1 MDNQTNEAIFAA
13 LEQTLDEYGLAYQ
26 RQDAGG
32 LEMLKVRLDD
42 LGHAEGTA
50 LMEICMLPMGQNP
63 EGSTRKLLQFFT
75 TVAAGLDESNTAPAL
90 AALNQV
96 NLRCPVGAF
105 HLYTPQKQM
114 YHKYSLALD
123 ASSGWAAQA
132 VTAMTAVV
140 EVIDH
145 LFDEVII
152 IADDAANWKG
162 PV

>member
-1 MDNQTNEAIFAA
+1 MNNQTNEAIFAA
-13 LEQTLDEYGLAYQ
+13 LERTLDEYGLAHQ

-32 LEMLKVRLDD
+32 LALLKVRLDG
-42 LGHAEGTA
+42 LGRAEGEA
-50 LMEICMLPMGQNP
+50 LMEICTLPMGQDP
-63 EGSTRKLLQFFT
+63 AEKPRKLLQFYT
-75 TVAAGLDESNTAPAL
+75 TTAAGLDDANTAPAL

-114 YHKYSLALD
+114 YHKYSLVLD
-123 ASSGWAAQA
+123 AASDWAAQA

-145 LFDEVII
+145 LFDETIV
-152 IADDAANWKG
+152 IADDAANWKAAE
-162 PV
+162 